1 MAPASINGAKT
12 SPPERQAPQA
22 PGPQAPPFQGG
33 EFWRSRAGSLS
44 SLRSLNAQVA
54 PFALS
59 GGITGM
65 ASCSTNLYAVGEDG
79 CLRVSP
85 LPTGLSAASAQV
97 SSRRNFRISPMPLSA
112 VAALDT
118 ELLAL
123 GGHDNAVVLY
133 STSCGSSL
141 SRSQM
146 HADTVTCL
154 SASPCRTMLVS
165 GSRDQSI
172 VTWTLT
178 SVAWLSWQRV
188 SFEGRRRQQTPL
200 SRTTVL

>member
-1 MAPASINGAKT
+1 EPGQSEPWYKAIRSIAHESLQGVGKTDFGMEGYRAAPTSNGVAAKTAQRSPVPAPAAG
-12 SPPERQAPQA
+12 
-22 PGPQAPPFQGG
+22 GG
-33 EFWRSRAGSLS
+33 ELWRSRAGSLA
-44 SLRSLNAQVA
+44 SLRSLTAQLTT
-54 PFALS
+54 PFAS

-65 ASCSTNLYAVGEDG
+65 DSCATNLYAVGEDG

-85 LPTGLSAASAQV
+85 LPTGPVASA

-146 HADTVTCL
+146 HADT
-154 SASPCRTMLVS
+154 A
-165 GSRDQSI
+165 
-172 VTWTLT
+172 
-178 SVAWLSWQRV
+178 AWL
-188 SFEGRRRQQTPL
+188 PL
-200 SRTTVL
+200 VYV

>member
-1 MAPASINGAKT
+1 MRSIARESLEGTLEPDFGKGGYGAPAAVNGAGKANPAQRPV
-12 SPPERQAPQA
+12 SQAGMPASRAQ
-22 PGPQAPPFQGG
+22 FQGG
-33 EFWRSRAGSLS
+33 DLWRSRAGSLA
-44 SLRSLNAQVA
+44 SLRSLTAQVVA
-54 PFALS
+54 PFAVS

-85 LPTGLSAASAQV
+85 LPTGTDASAQV

-112 VAALDT
+112 IAALDT

-146 HADTVTCL
+146 HADTVT
-154 SASPCRTMLVS
+154 R
-165 GSRDQSI
+165 
-172 VTWTLT
+172 
-178 SVAWLSWQRV
+178 
-188 SFEGRRRQQTPL
+188 
-200 SRTTVL
+200 